1 MGYSPESHRVGHNW
15 GDLAHRYTPLDR
27 STHIHAPCTALE
39 SRSVQNPSDAGKRT
53 GCRVC
58 VLSTPP
64 PAKQPCYLFTHSLL
78 VRISL
83 TKAFARSSIWKM
95 TMRKMESKKKGRKR
109 GRRRGRNGEEEEK
122 VITTTPADRR
132 RPMWK
137 PSGQR
142 HLRLGLSKSSF
153 SGLIDKGYSVRLL
166 LPLCSLQFSLSVVSD
181 SLWPRG
187 LQHTRPPCP
196 SPMPRVYSNSCPL
209 SWWCHSTISF
219 SVVPFSS
226 HLQSFSA

>member
-1 MGYSPESHRVGHNW
+1 M
-15 GDLAHRYTPLDR
+15 
-27 STHIHAPCTALE
+27 HIHAPCKPLK
-39 SRSVQNPSDAGKRT
+39 AGL
-53 GCRVC
+53 CRIPQRQGRGQVAGGVC
-58 VLSTPP
+58 SPLHLQQSSPVFN
-64 PAKQPCYLFTHSLL
+64 LFTQSLL

-95 TMRKMESKKKGRKR
+95 TTRKMESKKEGRKR
-109 GRRRGRNGEEEEK
+109 GRRRGRNGEEEEE

-132 RPMWK
+132 RPVWK

-142 HLRLGLSKSSF
+142 RLRLGLSKSSF
-153 SGLIDKGYSVRLL
+153 SGLTDKGYSVCLL
-166 LPLCSLQFSLSVVSD
+166 LPLCSLQFSLSVMSD

-196 SPMPRVYSNSCPL
+196 SPTPRVYSNSCPL
-209 SWWCHSTISF
+209 SWWCHPTISF

>member
-1 MGYSPESHRVGHNW
+1 MLPAQPLKAGLCRIPQMQGRGQVAGCVCSPLRLQQSSPVFN
-15 GDLAHRYTPLDR
+15 
-27 STHIHAPCTALE
+27 
-39 SRSVQNPSDAGKRT
+39 
-53 GCRVC
+53 
-58 VLSTPP
+58 
-64 PAKQPCYLFTHSLL
+64 LFTHSLL